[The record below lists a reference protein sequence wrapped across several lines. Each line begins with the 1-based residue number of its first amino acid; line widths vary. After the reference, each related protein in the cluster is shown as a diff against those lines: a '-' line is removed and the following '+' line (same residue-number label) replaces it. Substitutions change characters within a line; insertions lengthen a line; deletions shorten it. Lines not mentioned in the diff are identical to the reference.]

1 MYDLT
6 DPSPLV
12 MTRFEKIST
21 ICAFAAVIALA
32 LWERFGPSR
41 KRPEDSHRP
50 PEPVE

>member
-21 ICAFAAVIALA
+21 VCAFAAVIALA
-32 LWERFGPSR
+32 LWERFGPKGKSPETSR
-41 KRPEDSHRP
+41 EP
-50 PEPVE
+50 PEAIE